1 MIFNKVTFISGL
13 VVYYLILKASHTPQ
27 RGHTSLTILVKS
39 VRFPFGYKAMLLQAN
54 HPKAFPSQRMLTTGE
69 SGRLVRLSV
78 CVTFLF
84 NSLPN
89 FHVVQKTFQISQVWQ
104 CLGFVQLIQ
113 DQKTIIKLH
122 KVPQHTF
129 VWDFSH
135 DLHNTTLNSIL
146 ALAVLVC
153 IIVVVVLLLTAE
165 LLPVTLEAV
174 ESVLER
180 VALLAL
186 HPRVQDQAA
195 ILKIT
200 FTLCYT
206 HYRVTYSLL
215 VQAQSVTVTP
225 LGQGKSVTLS
235 NCHCKQRSFIT
246 KPINWDMGKVSL

>member
-1 MIFNKVTFISGL
+1 
-13 VVYYLILKASHTPQ
+13 
-27 RGHTSLTILVKS
+27 
-39 VRFPFGYKAMLLQAN
+39 MLLQAN

-69 SGRLVRLSV
+69 SGRLVHLSV

-89 FHVVQKTFQISQVWQ
+89 FHVVQKTFQIFQVWQ

-135 DLHNTTLNSIL
+135 DLHNTTLNSIM

-165 LLPVTLEAV
+165 LLPVALEAV

-206 HYRVTYSLL
+206 LQGDPSPQVRGSVALSLGCSL
-215 VQAQSVTVTP
+215 VCGP
-225 LGQGKSVTLS
+225 LLQLATAPAGQGNSPK
-235 NCHCKQRSFIT
+235 
-246 KPINWDMGKVSL
+246 